1 MRKLTLLI
9 RGVAVFALA
18 FGLLWQ
24 AALPVQADVAPPDWP
39 PGANPAPGAEITQ
52 VRMESEKVTLTV
64 LPKPNGAA
72 PGSATVEAV
81 FNLRNLGSAEEKMTV
96 RFPLSFWNGSSD
108 GFGRFPEIRSI
119 EVKVNNRSV
128 PTRRVESPNP
138 SEYEDTPLPWAA
150 FDVTFPPG
158 EEVVLWV
165 RYGCDGMGEFPNV
178 SFRYILETGA
188 GWQGT
193 IGKAELEVRLPYPA
207 SQENVIFDEGVGF
220 GGMTP
225 GGVFTGQSIRWV
237 FEDLEPGPQDNL
249 NVLVTMP
256 DAWQKVLKERE
267 TTQRSPRDGEG
278 WGRLGKALKDVLRLR
293 RGMRMDAAAQKMYA
307 ESVSAYEKSVEL
319 LPEDALWHY
328 GFADLLWL
336 RAYWSDQGIF
346 ASQYSD
352 ARRAVLEL
360 RRALEIDPKL
370 TQALDL
376 LQEVGLSAPDL
387 VQWDGSRADYLILTA
402 TPTAKPTEIPIEALL
417 ASPTPPAP
425 PTPTQALPSPVPPAQ
440 EHTALPSPTPT
451 PPPTATVPPSAKGPR
466 LPGCAS
472 ALALPAAAVM
482 LWGRGRKVRPI

>member
-1 MRKLTLLI
+1 MRKLTLFI

-293 RGMRMDAAAQKMYA
+293 RGMRMDAAAQEMYA

-387 VQWDGSRADYLILTA
+387 VRWDGSRADYLILTA

-417 ASPTPPAP
+417 ASPTPP
-425 PTPTQALPSPVPPAQ
+425 VPP
-440 EHTALPSPTPT
+440 
-451 PPPTATVPPSAKGPR
+451 
-466 LPGCAS
+466 
-472 ALALPAAAVM
+472 
-482 LWGRGRKVRPI
+482 